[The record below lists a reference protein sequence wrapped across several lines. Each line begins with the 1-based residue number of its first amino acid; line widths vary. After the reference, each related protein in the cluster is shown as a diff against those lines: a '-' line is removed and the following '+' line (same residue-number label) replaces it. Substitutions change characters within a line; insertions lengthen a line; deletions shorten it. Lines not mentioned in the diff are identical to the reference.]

1 MLPLLA
7 IPIGLVGLL
16 TGISLATGRRGLTML
31 PKSPIRGIILVRWT
45 RFTRTMG
52 RRPRNYESPRGRL
65 GAFDMDARR
74 LSDVDFAENP
84 HKVIVGSETG
94 VWAADFKK
102 PLTKDAFLGSLP
114 LQYEAFKRSMVQMTP
129 AVVGFVGT
137 EVDGCKCS
145 LSGLL
150 GVGHMA
156 GVAGV
161 ASWVKSPEIRKKFKN
176 TTEMFQATNGIF

>member
-1 MLPLLA
+1 VLPLIA
-7 IPIGLVGLL
+7 IPVGLVGLL

-31 PKSPIRGIILVRWT
+31 PQSPIKGVVLVRWL
-45 RFTRTMG
+45 RFTRTMA
-52 RRPRNYESPRGRL
+52 RRPRDYESPRGRL

-74 LSDVDFAENP
+74 LSDVGFAENP
-84 HKVIVGSETG
+84 RKVIVGSETG
-94 VWAADFKK
+94 VWTADWKK
-102 PLTKDAFLGSLP
+102 PISKDVFLGSLP
-114 LQYEAFKRSMVQMTP
+114 VQYEAFKRSMVQMTP

-137 EVDGCKCS
+137 EVDGCRCS

-161 ASWVKSPEIRKKFKN
+161 ASWVKNPDTRKKFNN
-176 TTEMFQATNGIF
+176 TTETFQLTNGIF

>member
-7 IPIGLVGLL
+7 VPIGLVGLL

-31 PKSPIRGIILVRWT
+31 PQSPIRGIVLVRWL
-45 RFTRTMG
+45 RFTRTMA
-52 RRPRNYESPRGRL
+52 RSPQNYESPRGRL

-74 LSDVDFAENP
+74 LSDVGLAENLR
-84 HKVIVGSETG
+84 KAIVGSETG
-94 VWAADFKK
+94 VWTADFKK
-102 PLTKDAFLGSLP
+102 PLTKEKFLGSLP
-114 LQYEAFKRSMVQMTP
+114 VQYEAFKRSMVQMTP
-129 AVVGFVGT
+129 AVVGFVGA
-137 EVDGCKCS
+137 EVDGCRCS

-161 ASWVKSPEIRKKFKN
+161 ASWVKSPETRKKFKN
-176 TTEMFQATNGIF
+176 TTETFQLTNGIF

>member
-31 PKSPIRGIILVRWT
+31 PQSPIKGIVLVRWL
-45 RFTRTMG
+45 RFTSTMA
-52 RRPRNYESPRGRL
+52 RRPRNFESPRGRL

-74 LSDVDFAENP
+74 LSDVGLAENP
-84 HKVIVGSETG
+84 RKTIVGSETG
-94 VWAADFKK
+94 VWAADWKK
-102 PLTKDAFLGSLP
+102 PLSKDAFLGSLP
-114 LQYEAFKRSMVQMTP
+114 IQYEAFKRSMIQMTP
-129 AVVGFVGT
+129 AVVGFVGS

-161 ASWVKSPEIRKKFKN
+161 ASWVKSPETRKKFAN
-176 TTEMFQATNGIF
+176 TTETFQITNGIF